1 MIFDINELILNTE
14 DYDFSHFA
22 HQGFGGRTKYIATP
36 KKSGLHKLLIKH
48 KGEFAPPC
56 NSFVY
61 GRIGQLSGVRTPKT
75 YIMNVAESDKHL
87 FESPC
92 VVGMEFIDGLIPP
105 EKGMQTI
112 KGNRTLEKE
121 FIDCFTLFA
130 LFTEFE
136 DNLQCAYVP
145 NQAVYPLDYDES
157 FGLRNGTFHSILY
170 DGDAAEVF
178 VKEALQAGLRH
189 NLEGYERTS
198 VSMAAKTLNVSEE
211 YIMAFCLETLQRFCD
226 LTEDEIVSV
235 TDALME
241 FFPPLLAVY
250 YEEYI
255 GILQKKA
262 AAYIA
267 KNQISG

>member
-36 KKSGLHKLLIKH
+36 KKSGLPKLLIKH

-56 NSFVY
+56 NTFVY
-61 GRIGQLSGVRTPKT
+61 GRIGQLAGVRTPKT
-75 YIMNVAESDKHL
+75 FLMNVTENDKHL

-92 VVGMEFIDGLIPP
+92 VVGIEFIDGFVPP
-105 EKGMQTI
+105 EKHMQTI

-121 FIDCFTLFA
+121 FVDCFTLFA

-145 NQAVYPLDYDES
+145 DQAVYPLDFDES

-170 DGDAAEVF
+170 DGDAAEVL
-178 VKEALQAGLRH
+178 VKNSLQAGLRH
-189 NLEGYERTS
+189 ALERYEKIS
-198 VSMAAKTLNVSEE
+198 IELAAESLNVSTE
-211 YIMAFCLETLQRFCD
+211 YAMVFCLETLQRFCN
-226 LTEDEIVSV
+226 LTEAEIASV

-255 GILQKKA
+255 HILQKKA
-262 AAYIA
+262 DAYIA
-267 KNQISG
+267 KNRISG

>member
-1 MIFDINELILNTE
+1 MIFDINELILNTK
-14 DYDFSHFA
+14 DYDFVPFA

-36 KKSGLHKLLIKH
+36 KKSGLPKLLIKH

-61 GRIGQLSGVRTPKT
+61 GRIGQLSDVRTPKT
-75 YIMNVAESDKHL
+75 YMMNVAKNDKHL

-92 VVGMEFIDGLIPP
+92 VVGIEFIDGLVPP
-105 EKGMQTI
+105 DMQTI
-112 KGNRTLEKE
+112 KGNKTLEKE
-121 FIDCFTLFA
+121 FVDCFTLFA

-157 FGLRNGTFHSILY
+157 FGLKNGTFHSILY
-170 DGDAAEVF
+170 DGDAAEVL
-178 VKEALQAGLRH
+178 VDNSLRAGLRH
-189 NLEGYERTS
+189 TLERYKKISIE
-198 VSMAAKTLNVSEE
+198 MAAESLNVPTE
-211 YIMAFCLETLQRFCD
+211 YAMVFCLETLQRFCD
-226 LTEDEIVSV
+226 LTEDEIASV

-241 FFPPLLAVY
+241 FFPPLLAAY

-255 GILQKKA
+255 SILQKKA

-267 KNQISG
+267 KNRISG

>member
-1 MIFDINELILNTE
+1 MIFDIDELILNTE
-14 DYDFSHFA
+14 DYNFSPFA

-36 KKSGLHKLLIKH
+36 KKSGLSKLLIKH

-75 YIMNVAESDKHL
+75 YMMNIAESDKHL

-92 VVGMEFIDGLIPP
+92 VVGIEFIDGFVPP
-105 EKGMQTI
+105 EKHMQTI

-145 NQAVYPLDYDES
+145 DQAVYPIDFDES
-157 FGLRNGTFHSILY
+157 FGLKNGTFNSILY
-170 DGDAAEVF
+170 DGERAEIFAKNSLQVGVRHALERYEKTSIELAAE
-178 VKEALQAGLRH
+178 K
-189 NLEGYERTS
+189 
-198 VSMAAKTLNVSEE
+198 LNVPTE
-211 YIMAFCLETLQRFCD
+211 YAMGICLETLQCFCD

-267 KNQISG
+267 KNRISG